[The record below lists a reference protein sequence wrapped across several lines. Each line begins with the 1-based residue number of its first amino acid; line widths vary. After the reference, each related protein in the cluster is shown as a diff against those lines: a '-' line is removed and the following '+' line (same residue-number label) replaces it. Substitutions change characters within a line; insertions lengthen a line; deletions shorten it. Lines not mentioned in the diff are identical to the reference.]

1 MIIEKIDIK
10 SFGLIRDM
18 TLEFERG
25 INIIEGQ
32 NEAGK
37 STIAAFIRY
46 MLFGFDAQQTEGVL
60 SERQKRINWE
70 TGVAQGSMIV
80 LVDDKRY
87 LISRSTA
94 PVTDASGR
102 MTYKEE
108 SSIIDLESGATAFGK
123 IPAGDVFLSVTK
135 DLFENTAFVGQIG
148 KSDIDEEEV
157 KQSIENILFS
167 ASESLNNQRAMAR
180 IRDKM
185 EGLVHRSGQ
194 GGTIYELTTKQ
205 QEMQRSLDA
214 CAESTKQILAK
225 ESELYRVRLD
235 RADAEGKLEKFYE
248 LDAAYTNLMYIQTFE
263 TLHELEEE
271 CEEKTAAYNAYVA
284 DNTHAGYVPTEAY
297 LTDIAVA
304 RRAVNDSYHAL
315 REAEARYDEE
325 RGAVG
330 ITKEIEG
337 YIQTADTKG
346 GEATL
351 LEEGKG
357 YHGGMIRDL
366 ALGIISS
373 LGVVAAVVYQLVA
386 SGSIG
391 ELLYRIIFGAV
402 GVLMLA
408 GSIGFTVSA
417 FKNKASAEALYKQF
431 GVDNYTDFKGK
442 MALISQS
449 RAKRDAMTRAI
460 ESAKLSADKA
470 RERYDEAKAE
480 LTRVIVRWGETPPT
494 SSLNDFLD
502 NLETRV
508 SAFLER
514 RRLLLEEKNTIELT
528 VREIRHSLS
537 DKNEIDIRAQVS
549 PIKRKTLSVINHDE
563 IVTGIAT
570 LKSMIADFD
579 KRIFAIESEL
589 VTLRARSGDPAE
601 IYTKIKALEE
611 KIADL
616 RARHK
621 AYFIAHKTIESAT
634 DNLRSRISPRLGEYA
649 TSLMGIMTDRKY
661 TGFDVNGGLQVSYT
675 DQSGVQRRVD
685 FLSGGTRDLAYIAVR
700 MALIDMLYT
709 EKPPVVFDESFAHQ
723 DNLRARSMMKALKF
737 LADDGYQSFVFTCR
751 GREATLAKEIDS
763 SSRVF
768 KLSVGI
774 DESL

>member
-10 SFGLIRDM
+10 SFGLLRDM
-18 TLEFERG
+18 TLEFADG

-37 STIAAFIRY
+37 STVAAFIRY
-46 MLFGFDAQQTEGVL
+46 MLFGFSSQDNEGAL

-80 LVDDKRY
+80 RIDDKRY
-87 LISRSTA
+87 LVSRSTV
-94 PVTDASGR
+94 PVTDSVGR

-148 KSDIDEEEV
+148 NTGIDEREV
-157 KQSIENILFS
+157 KESIENILFS
-167 ASESLNNQRAMAR
+167 AAERLNNQRAMTR

-205 QEMQRSLDA
+205 AEMERNLEV

-225 ESELYRVRLD
+225 ESELFRIRLD
-235 RADAEGKLEKFYE
+235 RADAEGKLDKFYE
-248 LDAAYTNLMYIQTFE
+248 LDAAYTNLMHIQTFE

-271 CEEKTAAYNAYVA
+271 CEQKTLAYNDFIA

-304 RRAVNDSYHAL
+304 RRSVNDSYHAL

-337 YIQTADTKG
+337 YISECDSKG
-346 GEATL
+346 GEQTV
-351 LEEGKG
+351 LEEGKN
-357 YHGGMIRDL
+357 HHVGMIRDFGFGIL
-366 ALGIISS
+366 AL
-373 LGVVAAVVYQLVA
+373 LGVIAAVVYQLVA
-386 SGSIG
+386 SGAMG
-391 ELLYRIIFGAV
+391 EMLMRIVFGAV
-402 GVLMLA
+402 GVGALL
-408 GSIGFTVSA
+408 GSVFFIHSA
-417 FKNKASAEALYKQF
+417 LKNKALAQSLYKQF
-431 GVDNYTDFKGK
+431 GVENYTDFKGK
-442 MALISQS
+442 IELIGQS
-449 RAKRDAMTRAI
+449 RIKRDAMIRAI
-460 ESAKLSADKA
+460 ESAKSATDKA

-494 SSLNDFLD
+494 SALNDFLD
-502 NLETRV
+502 NLETKV

-528 VREIRHSLS
+528 VREIRHSLA

-570 LKSMIADFD
+570 LKSMISDFD

-589 VTLRARSGDPAE
+589 VALRARSGDPAE
-601 IYTKIKALEE
+601 LYTKIKAMEQR
-611 KIADL
+611 ISDL

-621 AYFIAHKTIESAT
+621 AYFIAHKTIESAS

-649 TSLMGIMTDRKY
+649 TSLMGIMTDKKY
-661 TGFDVNGGLQVSYT
+661 SGFDVSGGLEVTYT
-675 DQSGVQRRVD
+675 DQSGVQRKVD

-751 GREATLAKEIDS
+751 GREATLAKEIDA

-768 KLSVGI
+768 KLSVGD
-774 DESL
+774 DETL

>member
-10 SFGLIRDM
+10 SFGLLQDM
-18 TLEFERG
+18 TLEFADG

-37 STIAAFIRY
+37 TTIAAFIRY
-46 MLFGFDAQQTEGVL
+46 MLFGFDSQAREGSL
-60 SERQKRINWE
+60 TERQKRINWDS
-70 TGVAQGSMIV
+70 GVAQGSMIV
-80 LVDDKRY
+80 RVDDKRY
-87 LISRSTA
+87 LITRSTV
-94 PVTDASGR
+94 PVTDSLGK

-135 DLFENTAFVGQIG
+135 DLFENTAFIGQIG
-148 KSDIDEEEV
+148 NTGIDEEEV

-167 ASESLNNQRAMAR
+167 AAERLNNQRAMTR

-185 EGLVHRSGQ
+185 EGLMHRSGQ
-194 GGTIYELTTKQ
+194 GGTIYELATKQ
-205 QEMQRSLDA
+205 AEMERNLEV

-225 ESELYRVRLD
+225 ESELYRIRLD

-271 CEEKTAAYNAYVA
+271 CEEKTVAYNDFVA
-284 DNTHAGYVPTEAY
+284 DNTRAGYVPTEAY

-315 REAEARYDEE
+315 REAEARYEE
-325 RGAVG
+325 EKGAVG

-337 YIQTADTKG
+337 YISTCDGMG
-346 GEATL
+346 GEEAVL
-351 LEEGKG
+351 DEGKKA
-357 YHGGMIRDL
+357 HVGMIRDFGF
-366 ALGIISS
+366 GILSL
-373 LGVVAAVVYQLVA
+373 LGVIAAVVYQLVA
-386 SGSIG
+386 SGTMG
-391 ELLYRIIFGAV
+391 EMLFRIIFGVV
-402 GVLMLA
+402 GAMAIA
-408 GSIGFTVSA
+408 GSVYFIYSA
-417 FKNKASAEALYKQF
+417 LKNKSSAQALYGRF

-442 MALISQS
+442 IELIAQS
-449 RAKRDAMTRAI
+449 RIKRDAMIRAI
-460 ESAKLSADKA
+460 ESAKNATDKA

-494 SSLNDFLD
+494 AALNDFLD
-502 NLETRV
+502 NLETKV

-528 VREIRHSLS
+528 VREIRHSLT

-570 LKSMIADFD
+570 LKSMISDFD

-589 VTLRARSGDPAE
+589 VALRTRSGDPAE
-601 IYTKIKALEE
+601 LYTKIKAMEQR
-611 KIADL
+611 ISDL

-621 AYFIAHKTIESAT
+621 AYFIAHKTIESAS

-649 TSLMGIMTDRKY
+649 TSLMGIMTDKKY
-661 TGFDVNGGLQVSYT
+661 SGFDISSGLEVTYT
-675 DQSGVQRRVD
+675 DQSGVQRKVD
-685 FLSGGTRDLAYIAVR
+685 FLSGGTRDLAYIALR

-723 DNLRARSMMKALKF
+723 DNLRAHCMMKALKF

-751 GREATLAKEIDS
+751 GREATLAKELDS
-763 SSRVF
+763 TSRVF
-768 KLSVGI
+768 KLSVGEDDI
-774 DESL
+774 L